1 MSYHANC
8 IDRIYTETF
17 SRIVVYDNGKILF
30 DKGRNLSEVGTFEN
44 GKFSRAYG
52 DRIEFF
58 NLPEVKNARKENLFR
73 KDCYFLKYTDPVL
86 TWERKQALYI
96 HVSCIEFE
104 DLGEHVSSAHDG
116 ETNYLHYYRLH
127 FPDGYRYRKRNYK
140 RMNVPKDWKLPE
152 GASWDHGP
160 NCYRPVD
167 DTSLAESLAEKHG
180 KPFEPFNMIHEWTTE
195 EYGYDNVYSSDYV
208 TRTEYDSA
216 REDRER
222 IANAINEA
230 LGRHTVSHYDVAK
243 LLEKLT
249 IEVK

>member
-1 MSYHANC
+1 MDYHANC

-17 SRIVVYDNGKILF
+17 SRMVVYDNGKILL
-30 DKGRNLSEVGTFEN
+30 DKSRDLMKVGTFEE
-44 GKFSRAYG
+44 GKFSDGYYSK
-52 DRIEFF
+52 IEFIS
-58 NLPEVKNARKENLFR
+58 LPDVKNARKENLFR
-73 KDCYFLKYTDPVL
+73 NDCYFLKYTDPVL
-86 TWERKQALYI
+86 PWERKQALYI
-96 HVSCIEFE
+96 HVRYIEFE
-104 DLGEHVSSAHDG
+104 DLGEHVANVIEG

-127 FPDGYRYRKRNYK
+127 FPEGFRYRKRNIEYL
-140 RMNVPKDWKLPE
+140 NVPKNWKLPE

-160 NCYRPVD
+160 NCYRPVG
-167 DTSLAESLAEKHG
+167 DTSLAERLAEKHR
-180 KPFEPFNMIHEWTTE
+180 KPFEPYNMVHEWTTE
-195 EYGYDNVYSSDYV
+195 QYGYDNVYASDCYA
-208 TRTEYDSA
+208 RQEKDSA

>member
-1 MSYHANC
+1 M
-8 IDRIYTETF
+8 RISTETF
-17 SRIVVYDNGKILF
+17 SRLVVYDNGKILF
-30 DKGRNLSEVGTFEN
+30 EKGRDLTKVSTFEN
-44 GKFSRAYG
+44 GRLSEAYLSK
-52 DRIEFF
+52 IEYI

-73 KDCYFLKYTDPVL
+73 KDCYFLKYTDPVF

-104 DLGEHVSSAHDG
+104 DLGEHVANVIEG

-127 FPDGYRYRKRNYK
+127 FPDGFRYRKRNIEHL
-140 RMNVPKDWKLPE
+140 NVPEDWELPK
-152 GASWDHGP
+152 GASWTAGP
-160 NCYRPVD
+160 NCYRSATPQSV
-167 DTSLAESLAEKHG
+167 ENRKKVCEKFG
-180 KPFEPFNMIHEWTTE
+180 RPFEPFNMIHEWTSE
-195 EYGYDNVYSSDYV
+195 QEDFDNVYASDYY
-208 TRTEYDSA
+208 TRQEKDSA

-230 LGRHTVSHYDVAK
+230 LGRYTVSHYDVAK